1 MVIVAARAA
10 LCVGAT
16 IARSLVF
23 TTMRKTTV
31 VTSHPPSPPPGPA
44 LSWYQGY
51 HYLLL
56 QVRGVLGVTTMV
68 EGAAPLLSPVVKV
81 RVIVMELVMEGGM
94 MVIEGA
100 GVTWCVVVT
109 TVGSMAC
116 TTMRRMIV
124 VSLPPTKELV
134 LISRSTGVSGGPGQH
149 VIGGVG

>member
-1 MVIVAARAA
+1 
-10 LCVGAT
+10 
-16 IARSLVF
+16 
-23 TTMRKTTV
+23 
-31 VTSHPPSPPPGPA
+31 
-44 LSWYQGY
+44 
-51 HYLLL
+51 
-56 QVRGVLGVTTMV
+56 MV
-68 EGAAPLLSPVVKV
+68 EGAAPLLSPVVKG

-134 LISRSTGVSGGPGQH
+134 LISRSAGVSGGPGQH
-149 VIGGVG
+149 VIGGVGWDTRLGSGIAMVASALILKRIKRGFAS

>member
-1 MVIVAARAA
+1 
-10 LCVGAT
+10 
-16 IARSLVF
+16 
-23 TTMRKTTV
+23 
-31 VTSHPPSPPPGPA
+31 
-44 LSWYQGY
+44 
-51 HYLLL
+51 
-56 QVRGVLGVTTMV
+56 MV

-100 GVTWCVVVT
+100 GVTWCVGVT
-109 TVGSMAC
+109 TVGSMVC

-124 VSLPPTKELV
+124 VSLLPTKELV